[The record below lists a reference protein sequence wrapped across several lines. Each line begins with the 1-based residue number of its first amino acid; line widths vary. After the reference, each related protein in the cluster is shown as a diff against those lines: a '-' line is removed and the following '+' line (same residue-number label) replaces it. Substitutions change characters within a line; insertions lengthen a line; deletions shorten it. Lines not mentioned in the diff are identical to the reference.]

1 MIRLVAEEKLAILE
15 ADAGGAQ
22 PMPIRVLEVMNPNGS
37 KSCRARPPK
46 LNRTALGGATACSL
60 PPGVIDPLHRPA
72 GSREYELPMLAAAAL
87 NHRISDFA
95 MRFRTT

>member
-1 MIRLVAEEKLAILE
+1 VAEEKLAILE

-22 PMPIRVLEVMNPNGS
+22 
-37 KSCRARPPK
+37 
-46 LNRTALGGATACSL
+46 
-60 PPGVIDPLHRPA
+60 
-72 GSREYELPMLAAAAL
+72 L